1 MADFLTEK
9 EAAELLRL
17 EPDTLK
23 HWRFQKK
30 GPTYYKFGGAI
41 RYRESEL
48 MDFINSSR
56 IFASLFSSIF
66 L

>member
-30 GPTYYKFGGAI
+30 GPTYYKLGGAI

-48 MDFINSSR
+48 LDFISSSR
-56 IFASLFSSIF
+56 IEGGLG